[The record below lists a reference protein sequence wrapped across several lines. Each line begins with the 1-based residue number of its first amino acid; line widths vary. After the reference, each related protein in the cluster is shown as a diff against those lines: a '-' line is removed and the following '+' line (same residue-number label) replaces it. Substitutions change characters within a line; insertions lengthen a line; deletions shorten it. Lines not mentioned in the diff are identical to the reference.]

1 MTTILPDGSAFDTLT
16 LELPRN
22 HWLYAKGHAP
32 PPMPLRLGTTD
43 PRRRAFNDAVREAAQ
58 YAIRAATLNGSEPDF
73 DPDAMVQN
81 FIVGLLGYHTENGLF
96 GETWADPTDLPDLL
110 GPTGDLP

>member
-1 MTTILPDGSAFDTLT
+1 MTTILPDGSAFDTFSM
-16 LELPRN
+16 ELPKD
-22 HWLYAKGHAP
+22 HWLYKSGSNV

-43 PRRRAFNDAVREAAQ
+43 PRRQAFGEAVRAAAK
-58 YAIRAATLNGSEPDF
+58 YAIRASTRNGKDPDF

-81 FIVGLLGYHTENGLF
+81 MEVGLLGYHSENGLF
-96 GETWADPTDLPDLL
+96 GETWADPRELPDML